1 MTLTLELP
9 AEVERALEEKARDS
23 GQSVT
28 EYALQLLARE
38 AGNGVATQPK
48 RQARSSGIAAHLG
61 ISSEDIHRE
70 HREEVERDER
80 HYYSGSEKGCRRS
93 DTSGRRG

>member
-23 GQSVT
+23 GQSVA
-28 EYALQLLARE
+28 EYALELLARE
-38 AGNGVATQPK
+38 TAPTP
-48 RQARSSGIAAHLG
+48 ARPRANALLGRYAHLRV
-61 ISSEDIHRE
+61 SSEDIHRE

-80 HYYSGSEKGCRRS
+80 RFLERS
-93 DTSGRRG
+93 RALTHRQEAP